1 MCSKKHV
8 AVRSVLR
15 GRISLRNKKIAVT
28 GGAGFIGS
36 NIVRALCDENDVTV
50 IDNMST
56 GRREN
61 LRGLEGRIRFVKCDI
76 NDIKM
81 LKREFES
88 VDYVLHQ
95 AALPSVQRS
104 IMDPMATN
112 RSNIDG
118 TLSVLVAA
126 RDCGVKR
133 VVFASS
139 SAVYG
144 DSPELPKRESLVP
157 RPMSPYA
164 VTKLV
169 GEHYCRVFYEIYGI
183 ECVSLRYFNVFGP
196 GQDPASEYAAVIP
209 KFIDA
214 VLSGSQPVVYGDGEQ
229 TRDFVYVDDV
239 VRANILAC
247 ISPGAPGLA
256 INIGTGYATSLNR
269 LLDAIGR
276 VLKRDIHPIYTEPR
290 PGDVRESVAD
300 ISLARE
306 VLGYVPEYGLE
317 DGLNDMMK
325 RRPT

>member
-1 MCSKKHV
+1 
-8 AVRSVLR
+8 
-15 GRISLRNKKIAVT
+15 I
-28 GGAGFIGS
+28 
-36 NIVRALCDENDVTV
+36 V

-61 LRGLEGRIRFVKCDI
+61 LRGLEGRIRFVECDI
-76 NDIKM
+76 NDINM
-81 LKREFES
+81 LKGEFES

-104 IMDPMATN
+104 IADPMTTN
-112 RSNIDG
+112 RSNVDG

-126 RDCGVKR
+126 RDCGVRR

-144 DSPELPKRESLVP
+144 DSPELPKRESAAP

-169 GEHYCRVFYEIYGI
+169 GEEYCRVFYEIYGL

-209 KFIDA
+209 RFINA

-229 TRDFVYVDDV
+229 TRDFVYVKDV

-247 ISPGAPGLA
+247 LSPRAAGLA

-269 LLDAIGR
+269 LLDSIR
-276 VLKRDIHPIYTEPR
+276 RILKKDIRPIYTEPR
-290 PGDVRESVAD
+290 PGDLRDSVAD
-300 ISLARE
+300 ITLAKE

-317 DGLNDMMK
+317 DGLKEMLK
-325 RRPT
+325 CRSE

>member
-1 MCSKKHV
+1 MRSQ
-8 AVRSVLR
+8 AVEAGSMSLYNR
-15 GRISLRNKKIAVT
+15 RIVVT

-36 NIVRALCDENDVTV
+36 NIVRSLCGENDVTV

-61 LRGLEGRIRFVKCDI
+61 LRGLEGRIRLVEGDI
-76 NDIKM
+76 NDINM

-104 IMDPMATN
+104 ITDPITTN

-118 TLSVLVAA
+118 TLAVLVAA
-126 RDCGVKR
+126 RDCGVRR
-133 VVFASS
+133 VIFASS

-144 DSPELPKRESLVP
+144 DSPELPKREGSVP

-169 GEHYCRVFYEIYGI
+169 GEHYCRVFYEIYGL

-214 VLSGSQPVVYGDGEQ
+214 VLSGGQPVVYGDGEQ
-229 TRDFVYVDDV
+229 TRDFVYVEDV

-256 INIGTGYATSLNR
+256 INIGTGCATSLNQ
-269 LLDAIGR
+269 LLDAIRR
-276 VLKRDIHPIYTEPR
+276 VLKTDIRPIYTEPR
-290 PGDVRESVAD
+290 PGDVRDSVAD
-300 ISLARE
+300 ITLARE

-317 DGLNDMMK
+317 DGLSEMLK
-325 RRPT
+325 CRSE

>member
-1 MCSKKHV
+1 MPLK
-8 AVRSVLR
+8 
-15 GRISLRNKKIAVT
+15 NKKVVVT

-36 NIVRALCDENDVTV
+36 NIIRAICEENDVTV

-56 GRREN
+56 GRRKN
-61 LRGLEGRIRFVKCDI
+61 LLGVEGRIRLVECDI
-76 NDIKM
+76 NDIEM
-81 LKREFES
+81 LGREFES
-88 VDYVLHQ
+88 ADYVLHQ

-104 IMDPMATN
+104 VIDPLTTN

-118 TLSVLVAA
+118 TLAVLVAA
-126 RDCGVKR
+126 RDCGVRR

-144 DSPELPKRESLVP
+144 DSPELPKRESSIP

-169 GEHYCRVFYEIYGI
+169 GEQYCRVFYEIYGL

-214 VLSGSQPVVYGDGEQ
+214 VLSGSRPVVYGDGEQ

-247 ISPGAPGLA
+247 LSPGAPGLA
-256 INIGTGYATSLNR
+256 INIGTGCATSLNR
-269 LLDAIGR
+269 LLDAMGR
-276 VLKRDIHPIYTEPR
+276 VLKREIRPIYTEPR
-290 PGDVRESVAD
+290 PGDVRDSVAD

-306 VLGYVPEYGLE
+306 VLGYIPEYGLE
-317 DGLNDMMK
+317 DGLNAMLK
-325 RRPT
+325 CQST

>member
-1 MCSKKHV
+1 MSFQNN
-8 AVRSVLR
+8 
-15 GRISLRNKKIAVT
+15 RIVVT

-36 NIVRALCDENDVTV
+36 NIARALCEENDVIV

-61 LRGLEGRIRFVKCDI
+61 LRGLEGRIRFVECDI
-76 NDIKM
+76 NDINM
-81 LKREFES
+81 LKGEFES

-104 IMDPMATN
+104 IADPMTTN
-112 RSNIDG
+112 RSNVDG

-126 RDCGVKR
+126 RDCGVRR

-144 DSPELPKRESLVP
+144 DSPELPKRESAAP

-169 GEHYCRVFYEIYGI
+169 GEEYCRVFYEIYGL

-209 KFIDA
+209 RFINA

-229 TRDFVYVDDV
+229 TRDFVYVKDV

-247 ISPGAPGLA
+247 LSPRAAGLA

-269 LLDAIGR
+269 LLDSIR
-276 VLKRDIHPIYTEPR
+276 RILKKDIRPIYTEPR
-290 PGDVRESVAD
+290 PGDLRDSVAD
-300 ISLARE
+300 ITLAKE

-317 DGLNDMMK
+317 DGLKEMLK
-325 RRPT
+325 CRSE

>member
-1 MCSKKHV
+1 MPLK
-8 AVRSVLR
+8 
-15 GRISLRNKKIAVT
+15 NKKVVVT

-36 NIVRALCDENDVTV
+36 NIVRAICEENDVTV

-56 GRREN
+56 GRRKN
-61 LRGLEGRIRFVKCDI
+61 LLGVEGRIRLVECDI
-76 NDIKM
+76 NDIEM
-81 LKREFES
+81 LGREFES
-88 VDYVLHQ
+88 ADYVLHQ

-104 IMDPMATN
+104 VIDPLTTN

-118 TLSVLVAA
+118 TLAVLVAA
-126 RDCGVKR
+126 RDCGVRR

-144 DSPELPKRESLVP
+144 DSPELPKRESSIP

-169 GEHYCRVFYEIYGI
+169 GEQYCRVFYEIYGL

-214 VLSGSQPVVYGDGEQ
+214 VLSGSRPVVYGDGEQ

-247 ISPGAPGLA
+247 LSPGAPGLA
-256 INIGTGYATSLNR
+256 INIGTGCATSLNR
-269 LLDAIGR
+269 LLDAMGR
-276 VLKRDIHPIYTEPR
+276 VLKREIRPIYTEPR
-290 PGDVRESVAD
+290 PGDVRDSVAD

-306 VLGYVPEYGLE
+306 VLGYIPEYGLE
-317 DGLNDMMK
+317 DGLNAMLK
-325 RRPT
+325 CQST

>member
-1 MCSKKHV
+1 M
-8 AVRSVLR
+8 
-15 GRISLRNKKIAVT
+15 SLQNKKIVVT

-36 NIVRALCDENDVTV
+36 NIVRALYEENDLTV

-61 LRGLEGRIRFVKCDI
+61 LRGLEERIRFVECDI
-76 NDIKM
+76 NDIRT
-81 LKREFES
+81 LKGEFES

-104 IMDPMATN
+104 IMDPMMTN

-118 TLSVLVAA
+118 TLAVLVAA

-144 DSPELPKRESLVP
+144 DSPELPKRESSVP

-164 VTKLV
+164 VTKLL
-169 GEHYCRVFYEIYGI
+169 GEHYCRVFHEIYGL

-229 TRDFVYVDDV
+229 TRDFVYVKDV
-239 VRANILAC
+239 VQANILAC
-247 ISPGAPGLA
+247 SSPRAPGLA

-269 LLDAIGR
+269 LLDAIRR
-276 VLKRDIHPIYTEPR
+276 VLKRDIRPIYTEPR
-290 PGDVRESVAD
+290 PGDVRDSVAD
-300 ISLARE
+300 ITLARE
-306 VLGYVPEYGLE
+306 VLGYVPEYRLE
-317 DGLNDMMK
+317 DGLNEMLK

>member
-1 MCSKKHV
+1 MSLQN
-8 AVRSVLR
+8 R
-15 GRISLRNKKIAVT
+15 RIVVT

-36 NIVRALCDENDVTV
+36 NIARALCEENDVTV

-61 LRGLEGRIRFVKCDI
+61 LRGLEGRIRFVEGDI
-76 NDIKM
+76 NDIEM
-81 LKREFES
+81 LKAEFES

-104 IMDPMATN
+104 IIDPMMTN
-112 RSNIDG
+112 RSNTDG
-118 TLSVLVAA
+118 TLAVLVAA
-126 RDCGVKR
+126 RDCGVRR

-144 DSPELPKRESLVP
+144 DSPDLPKRESSVP

-169 GEHYCRVFYEIYGI
+169 GEHYCRVFCEIYGL

-229 TRDFVYVDDV
+229 TRDFVYVEDV

-247 ISPGAPGLA
+247 TSPNAPGLA
-256 INIGTGYATSLNR
+256 INIGTGCATSLNR
-269 LLDAIGR
+269 LLDAISKI
-276 VLKRDIHPIYTEPR
+276 LNRDVRAVYTEPR
-290 PGDVRESVAD
+290 PGDVRDSVAD
-300 ISLARE
+300 ITLARE
-306 VLGYVPEYGLE
+306 VLGYAPEYGLE
-317 DGLNDMMK
+317 DGLKEMLK
-325 RRPT
+325 CRSG

>member
-1 MCSKKHV
+1 MKSQTV
-8 AVRSVLR
+8 NA
-15 GRISLRNKKIAVT
+15 GRIPLNDKRIVVT

-36 NIVRALCDENDVTV
+36 NIARALCEENDVTV

-56 GRREN
+56 GRRAN
-61 LRGLEGRIRFVKCDI
+61 LCGLEERIRLVECDI

-81 LKREFES
+81 LKEEFES

-104 IMDPMATN
+104 IMDPMTTN
-112 RSNIDG
+112 RSNVDG
-118 TLSVLVAA
+118 TLAVLVAA
-126 RDCGVKR
+126 RDCGVNR

-144 DSPELPKRESLVP
+144 DSPELPKRESSVP

-169 GEHYCRVFYEIYGI
+169 GEHYCRVFHEIYGL

-229 TRDFVYVDDV
+229 TRDFVYVKDV

-247 ISPGAPGLA
+247 ISPRASGLA

-269 LLDAIGR
+269 LLDAIR
-276 VLKRDIHPIYTEPR
+276 KILKREIRPIYTEPR
-290 PGDVRESVAD
+290 PGDVRNSVAD
-300 ISLARE
+300 ITLARE
-306 VLGYVPEYGLE
+306 VLGYVPEYRLE
-317 DGLNDMMK
+317 DGLREMLE
-325 RRPT
+325 RLPE

>member
-1 MCSKKHV
+1 MK
-8 AVRSVLR
+8 
-15 GRISLRNKKIAVT
+15 NKKVVVT

-36 NIVRALCDENDVTV
+36 NIVRAICEENDVTV

-56 GRREN
+56 GRRKN
-61 LRGLEGRIRFVKCDI
+61 LLGVEGRIRLVECDI
-76 NDIKM
+76 NDIEM
-81 LKREFES
+81 LGREFES
-88 VDYVLHQ
+88 ADYVLHQ

-104 IMDPMATN
+104 VIDPLTTN

-118 TLSVLVAA
+118 TLAVLVAA
-126 RDCGVKR
+126 RDCGVRR

-144 DSPELPKRESLVP
+144 DSPELPKRESSIP

-169 GEHYCRVFYEIYGI
+169 GEQYCRVFYEIYGL

-214 VLSGSQPVVYGDGEQ
+214 VLSGSRPVVYGDGEQ

-247 ISPGAPGLA
+247 LSPGAPGLA
-256 INIGTGYATSLNR
+256 INIGTGCATSLNR
-269 LLDAIGR
+269 LLDAMGR
-276 VLKRDIHPIYTEPR
+276 VLKREIRPIYTEPR
-290 PGDVRESVAD
+290 PGDVRDSVAD

-306 VLGYVPEYGLE
+306 VLGYIPEYGLE
-317 DGLNDMMK
+317 DGLNAMLK
-325 RRPT
+325 CQST

>member
-1 MCSKKHV
+1 MPLK
-8 AVRSVLR
+8 
-15 GRISLRNKKIAVT
+15 NKKVVVT

-36 NIVRALCDENDVTV
+36 NIVRRICEENDVTV

-56 GRREN
+56 GRRKN
-61 LRGLEGRIRFVKCDI
+61 LLGVEGRIRLVECDI
-76 NDIKM
+76 NDIEM
-81 LKREFES
+81 LGREFES
-88 VDYVLHQ
+88 ADYVLHQ

-104 IMDPMATN
+104 VIDPLTTN

-118 TLSVLVAA
+118 TLAVLVAA
-126 RDCGVKR
+126 RDCGVRR

-144 DSPELPKRESLVP
+144 DSPELPKRESSIP

-169 GEHYCRVFYEIYGI
+169 GEQYCRVFYEIYGL

-214 VLSGSQPVVYGDGEQ
+214 VLSGSRPVVYGDGEQ

-247 ISPGAPGLA
+247 LSPGAPGLA
-256 INIGTGYATSLNR
+256 INIGTGCATSLNR
-269 LLDAIGR
+269 LLDAMGR
-276 VLKRDIHPIYTEPR
+276 VLKREIRPIYTEPR
-290 PGDVRESVAD
+290 PGDVRDSVAD

-306 VLGYVPEYGLE
+306 VLGYIPEYGLE
-317 DGLNDMMK
+317 DGLNAMLK
-325 RRPT
+325 CQST